1 MSLAVVQIAFALLTG
16 ALLFRVHW
24 GPNLW
29 MIALVLLAYGALAV
43 SLGVL
48 VGTLAKTQGQAI
60 AAGVLASNVMG
71 ALGGCWWPIEITPRW
86 VQSIAL
92 LFPTGWTMDALHKLV
107 SFGDP
112 ASAALPHLVVLTV
125 AALVAGYFS
134 ARRFRF
140 Q

>member
-1 MSLAVVQIAFALLTG
+1 
-16 ALLFRVHW
+16 
-24 GPNLW
+24 
-29 MIALVLLAYGALAV
+29 
-43 SLGVL
+43 
-48 VGTLAKTQGQAI
+48 
-60 AAGVLASNVMG
+60 MG

-125 AALVAGYFS
+125 AALMAGYFS